1 MLAPLIAP
9 VPSSDSNKLIA
20 QQHHRPPPKS
30 PTSHVSHDS
39 PSYSSS
45 NERPE
50 LGEIQNWK
58 WGPIRDDHRCGPG
71 VGDCDGNG
79 PRPCCSTGG
88 FCGNTY
94 DHCKLFVE
102 FNFSKDT
109 KFEHTGTRRVFHRF
123 ESCLFKVIFQKLT
136 LF

>member
-9 VPSSDSNKLIA
+9 VPSSDSNKFIA
-20 QQHHRPPPKS
+20 QQHHRTPPKS

-50 LGEIQNWK
+50 LVEIQNWK

-109 KFEHTGTRRVFHRF
+109 KFEHTGTRRVFTALSRGY
-123 ESCLFKVIFQKLT
+123 SK
-136 LF
+136 